1 MKKILAIASILC
13 VMTAAVGC
21 AKTEVEPVETEVTTS
36 IEEVV
41 TVEETTEVTTEETT
55 VEEETTEDTTVEDTT
70 VEETI
75 AE

>member
-1 MKKILAIASILC
+1 MKKILAITSILC

-21 AKTEVEPVETEVTTS
+21 TKTEVEPVETEVTTS

-41 TVEETTEVTTEETT
+41 TMEETTEVTTEETT
-55 VEEETTEDTTVEDTT
+55 VEETTEDTTVEETT